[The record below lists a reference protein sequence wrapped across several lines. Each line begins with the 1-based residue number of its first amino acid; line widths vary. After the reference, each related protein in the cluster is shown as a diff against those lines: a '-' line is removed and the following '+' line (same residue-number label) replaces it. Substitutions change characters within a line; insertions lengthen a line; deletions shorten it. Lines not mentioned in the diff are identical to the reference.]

1 MNTKTKILIVEDEK
15 LVGMDVRENL
25 HDMGF
30 FVTALVDN
38 SEKAIESIKLLKP
51 DIVIMDIIINGN
63 MDGIETADIIRKD
76 YGIPVIFTSANN
88 DDYTLLKAKK
98 VQPYSFLVK
107 PVNPRELFIAVEI
120 AVYKSN
126 MEEELRQSKEWF
138 EMTLKSISDGII
150 TVNNKGIV
158 TFINQS
164 AQILTGWSREEALG
178 HDLIDILKF
187 KDFENNYDG
196 NSVNEFG
203 EIKYLSAQ
211 SLVNKKTLEV
221 TRVQT
226 NDSIIRDI
234 EGNHA
239 GMVII
244 LRKSKIEEQL
254 GISNLS
260 LLKA

>member
-178 HDLIDILKF
+178 RDLIDILKF

>member
-25 HDMGF
+25 QDMGF

-126 MEEELRQSKEWF
+126 MEEELRESKEWF

-178 HDLIDILKF
+178 RDLIDILKF

-211 SLVNKKTLEV
+211 SLVN
-221 TRVQT
+221 
-226 NDSIIRDI
+226 
-234 EGNHA
+234 
-239 GMVII
+239 
-244 LRKSKIEEQL
+244 
-254 GISNLS
+254 
-260 LLKA
+260 

>member
-1 MNTKTKILIVEDEK
+1 MNPKTKILIVEDEK

-25 HDMGF
+25 QDMGF

-38 SEKAIESIKLLKP
+38 GESALESIKLVKP
-51 DIVIMDIIINGN
+51 EVVIMDIIINGN
-63 MDGIETADIIRKD
+63 MDGIETADMIRKE

-98 VQPYSFLVK
+98 VQPYNFLVK
-107 PVNPRELFIAVEI
+107 PVNARELFIAVEI

-164 AQILTGWSREEALG
+164 AQILTGWSREEALSR
-178 HDLIDILKF
+178 DLIDILKF
-187 KDFENNYDG
+187 KDFENEYNG
-196 NSVNEFG
+196 NAVNEFG
-203 EIKYLSAQ
+203 EIKYLSSQ

-221 TRVQT
+221 NRVQT
-226 NDSIIRDI
+226 NDSIIRDR

-244 LRKSKIEEQL
+244 IRKSKIEEQL
-254 GISNLS
+254 GINNLS

>member
-38 SEKAIESIKLLKP
+38 SEKAIDSIKLLKP

-178 HDLIDILKF
+178 RDLIDILKF

>member
-1 MNTKTKILIVEDEK
+1 M
-15 LVGMDVRENL
+15 
-25 HDMGF
+25 
-30 FVTALVDN
+30 
-38 SEKAIESIKLLKP
+38 
-51 DIVIMDIIINGN
+51 
-63 MDGIETADIIRKD
+63 
-76 YGIPVIFTSANN
+76 
-88 DDYTLLKAKK
+88 
-98 VQPYSFLVK
+98 
-107 PVNPRELFIAVEI
+107 
-120 AVYKSN
+120 
-126 MEEELRQSKEWF
+126 
-138 EMTLKSISDGII
+138 
-150 TVNNKGIV
+150 
-158 TFINQS
+158 
-164 AQILTGWSREEALG
+164 
-178 HDLIDILKF
+178 KF